1 MSQKLQDNL
10 KLISSAEYQP
20 LLAGIIRGIEKE
32 GLRTNML
39 GELAQTPHPPGLG
52 SALTHPH
59 ITTDYSEALLEF
71 ITPVQNSPEDA
82 IGFLHDLHAFTYAN
96 LEKELIWAA
105 SMPCFLGGEA
115 SIPIARYGSSN
126 IGQLKHIY
134 RVGLAQRYGKMMQTV
149 AGIHYNFSLPAGFW
163 EQLADGLGQQLNGRE
178 FQNSQY
184 FSLVRNFRRFSWL
197 VLYLFGSSPAVCG
210 SFLQSRSHS
219 LESLEGRAFFKPYA
233 TSLRMGDLGYTSEAQ
248 SKLNVNYNSLVDY
261 VRTLGEAL
269 TVPYPPYEE
278 IGVKIDGEYRQLNA
292 FLLQIENEYYSDIR
306 PKRVAPSGKKPLQI
320 IEEQGVEYI
329 EVRNLDINPFLPVGI
344 DTEQVRFMDC
354 YLLFCLLEESPDI
367 TPEQERIHASNK
379 KIIINSGRAPGLT
392 LHRCDGTEINAIEF
406 SQRLMDGIAEVAT
419 VLDTACDTSDYST
432 AVGQQRDK
440 LATPESTP
448 SAQIL
453 ALLNSEAISFYEFG
467 IDCSRNHR
475 ELFIE
480 NDNISADQQAYF
492 EALTPKSLE
501 KQAAI
506 EAADTLSFDDFLSH
520 YLEQ

>member
-126 IGQLKHIY
+126 Y
-134 RVGLAQRYGKMMQTV
+134 RPAKAYLPRRPRAALWEDDADSCGYTLPTFRCPPASG
-149 AGIHYNFSLPAGFW
+149 NSLPT
-163 EQLADGLGQQLNGRE
+163 DLGQQLNGRE

-184 FSLVRNFRRFSWL
+184 FSLVSQLQAVFMACPCTCSGHRRQY
-197 VLYLFGSSPAVCG
+197 VD
-210 SFLQSRSHS
+210 HS
-219 LESLEGRAFFKPYA
+219 CRAAAIHLESLEGRAFFKPYA

-406 SQRLMDGIAEVAT
+406 SQRPDGRDRRSCNGAGTRRAIRAT
-419 VLDTACDTSDYST
+419 TAL
-432 AVGQQRDK
+432 Q
-440 LATPESTP
+440 
-448 SAQIL
+448 SA
-453 ALLNSEAISFYEFG
+453 NNAINWPR
-467 IDCSRNHR
+467 RNLRRRRRYWH
-475 ELFIE
+475 
-480 NDNISADQQAYF
+480 S
-492 EALTPKSLE
+492 
-501 KQAAI
+501 
-506 EAADTLSFDDFLSH
+506 
-520 YLEQ
+520 